1 MRSSALVLGAAAA
14 LVSGAELRGVQ
25 DAPGLKGR
33 CQSKVV
39 EGEFLIK
46 LKESVSDAAH
56 SSLKEKVKARKS
68 FKIGSRFRALHAALS
83 KSELDWVLAQDEVA
97 YVTHN
102 MVASIAD
109 EKVAPMNVT
118 WSRKG
123 KGNCPDV
130 QSEPLSWGQKRVTT
144 QSAADVASEYAH
156 DATWGAGVDVYVLD
170 TGVRITHEEFEGS
183 RAKWGA
189 NFAGGADTDN
199 NGHGTHCAGTI
210 AGKTYGVAKGATV
223 VGVKV
228 LGDSGSGSYDG
239 IISGI
244 EWAVSE
250 SKKNGRRG
258 IGNMSLGGG
267 KNDALNDAVNAA
279 AAEGFLFSNAAGNCA
294 IPGLPFFGD
303 ACTTSP
309 ASAEDG
315 ICVGS
320 TELASQGG
328 AQVDAKS
335 GFSNFG
341 SCVDVFAPGSSIVAA
356 YAGGDSA
363 YATLSG
369 TSMAAP
375 HVAGVGAVVLQ
386 QHPTFTAAQ
395 VSAEITSTAMEGLI
409 QGDIGAGS
417 PNKMLHIRC

>member
-1 MRSSALVLGAAAA
+1 MKMMMRASLLAASVAGARLVAPSPGFLGKPEPIQGEYIVVMRQSVSAESHAG
-14 LVSGAELRGVQ
+14 LVSRYGARRFAIGS
-25 DAPGLKGR
+25 GLK
-33 CQSKVV
+33 S
-39 EGEFLIK
+39 
-46 LKESVSDAAH
+46 
-56 SSLKEKVKARKS
+56 
-68 FKIGSRFRALHAALS
+68 FRAMHAKLS
-83 KSELDWVLAQDEVA
+83 KAQVEDVLAHPDVD
-97 YVTHN
+97 YVEQN
-102 MVASIAD
+102 QVMRIA
-109 EKVAPMNVT
+109 ETANATKRI
-118 WSRKG
+118 S
-123 KGNCPDV
+123 CPDT
-130 QSEPLSWGQKRVTT
+130 QGEPLSWGQKRVTT